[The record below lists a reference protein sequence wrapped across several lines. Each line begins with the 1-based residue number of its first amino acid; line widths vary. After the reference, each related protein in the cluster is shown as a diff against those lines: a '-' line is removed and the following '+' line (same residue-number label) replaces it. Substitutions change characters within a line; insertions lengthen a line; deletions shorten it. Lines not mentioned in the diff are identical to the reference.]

1 MIKVRIIS
9 IYLCV
14 VSLFLFVSCGSNIKS
29 DETYREQY
37 VAAYRGASI
46 ALDISN
52 NTQRNVT
59 MLIDAVSADNFY
71 IAFQSAQDDFENCY
85 KPADERARAASS
97 IFYIFYIKIMFR

>member
-37 VAAYRGASI
+37 VAAYRGA
-46 ALDISN
+46 
-52 NTQRNVT
+52 
-59 MLIDAVSADNFY
+59 
-71 IAFQSAQDDFENCY
+71 
-85 KPADERARAASS
+85 
-97 IFYIFYIKIMFR
+97 